1 MSTNKK
7 KNGWFFNKSIV
18 DEINAIPEN
27 KVEEELG
34 SNVYLMDKN
43 GEKPVERAVERTPE
57 RPIEQGTQRAGSAD
71 SEIARLQEE
80 LQKITEERERE
91 LIQQQTD
98 RRIENQKMMNEQERL
113 RSAMGVLETEKEQ
126 AQQQVQKLRNESQKL
141 REALKSQ
148 EEAEEI
154 AKANQQLQEKMD
166 ALLAEMSEKDTQLN
180 ELNQVIAEKDASI
193 KSLLEDSDSDS
204 VIDHEALQQLQSQLS
219 QLQKENEALKLE
231 ALDSQQEIGEVLVS
245 ARKQAKRTV
254 EKAKM
259 DAEAM
264 IRSAE
269 EDLEVVYDRAKE
281 ISFEVNE
288 SKRDVME
295 IFKELQNHVDKL
307 AGTKITM
314 NKEL

>member
-1 MSTNKK
+1 MSANKK

-34 SNVYLMDKN
+34 PNVYLMDKN

-57 RPIEQGTQRAGSAD
+57 KPVEQGTKRAGSAE

-154 AKANQQLQEKMD
+154 ARMNQQLQEKLD
-166 ALLAEMSEKDTQLN
+166 TLLAEMAEKDAQLN
-180 ELNQVIAEKDASI
+180 ELNQVITEKDASI
-193 KSLLEDSDSDS
+193 KSLLEDSDSDN
-204 VIDHEALQQLQSQLS
+204 VIDHEALQQLKSQLS
-219 QLQKENEALKLE
+219 QLQKENEELKLE
-231 ALDSQQEIGEVLVS
+231 AIDSQQEIGEVLVS

-264 IRSAE
+264 IRAAE

-307 AGTKITM
+307 ASSKITM
-314 NKEL
+314 NKER